1 MTVILG
7 VKTKNRLETSD
18 EIQKVL
24 TKFGCNI
31 KTRLGIHNILGNICP
46 KDALILLE
54 IPQKE
59 QAILLENELL
69 NISEIEIQRMEFD
82 FN

>member
-24 TKFGCNI
+24 TKFGCYI

>member
-7 VKTKNRLETSD
+7 VKTTNRDEYSE
-18 EIQKVL
+18 EIQRVL
-24 TKFGCNI
+24 TKYGCYI

-46 KDALILLE
+46 KDALIILE

-59 QAILLENELL
+59 YAIVIENELL

-82 FN
+82 V

>member
-24 TKFGCNI
+24 TKFGCDI

-46 KDALILLE
+46 KSALILLE
-54 IPQKE
+54 IPQKK